1 MENYDK
7 HVVVCG
13 GFDDIRSSD
22 VRFLQEAARFGLLNV
37 FLWNDESLCSTTGRD
52 PKFPENERLYFLQA
66 IRFVHKVR
74 LVKRTLNAEEF
85 SFVKDLSPHMWIAR
99 HGDNTTAIRDF
110 CKRAGLEYRIL
121 AETDLEGFPDV
132 GKTEP
137 HKTSGKKVLV
147 TGCYDWFHSG
157 HVRFFEEVS
166 ELGDLYVVVGHDA
179 NVRALKG
186 EGHPMFNQEVRRYMA
201 ASIRYVTQALIS
213 TGQGWLDAEPE
224 LKRLK
229 PDIYAVNEDGDKP
242 EKQKFCQDH
251 DIEYVVL
258 KRLPKAGLPR
268 RESTVMRGF

>member
-1 MENYDK
+1 
-7 HVVVCG
+7 
-13 GFDDIRSSD
+13 
-22 VRFLQEAARFGLLNV
+22 
-37 FLWNDESLCSTTGRD
+37 LWNDELIRSATGRD
-52 PKFPENERLYFLQA
+52 PKFPESERLYFLQA

-74 LVKRTLNAEEF
+74 LIRQPPGSEVFPSVKNIHPDA
-85 SFVKDLSPHMWIAR
+85 WIVR
-99 HGDNTTAIRDF
+99 QGYDTPTIKTF
-110 CKRAGLEYRIL
+110 CRSAGLEYRIL
-121 AETDLEGFPDV
+121 SKTELEGFPNV
-132 GKTEP
+132 SETEP
-137 HKTSGKKVLV
+137 HRTSGKKVLV

-186 EGHPMFNQEVRRYMA
+186 EGHPMFSQEVRRYMA

-224 LKRLK
+224 LKQLK
-229 PDIYAVNEDGDKP
+229 PDIYVVNEDGDKS
-242 EKQKFCQDH
+242 EKRKYCREH
-251 DIEYVVL
+251 GIEYVVL